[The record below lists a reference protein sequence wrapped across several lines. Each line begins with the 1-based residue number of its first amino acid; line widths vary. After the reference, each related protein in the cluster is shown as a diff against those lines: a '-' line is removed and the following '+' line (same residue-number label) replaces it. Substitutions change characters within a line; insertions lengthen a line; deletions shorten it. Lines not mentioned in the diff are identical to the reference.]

1 MTLLAPI
8 PKLLRFLTFFATSQ
22 IFMTISDFHEVQDKR
37 TDKVGKFINKF
48 YIYVS
53 LLMNSM
59 QYYLSKFWK
68 TSGISYIYFSFVFF
82 SFFF

>member
-1 MTLLAPI
+1 
-8 PKLLRFLTFFATSQ
+8 
-22 IFMTISDFHEVQDKR
+22 MTISDFHEVQDKR

-53 LLMNSM
+53 LLMNLM

-68 TSGISYIYFSFVFF
+68 TSGISYIYYFCFVFF
-82 SFFF
+82 FFFFDNFP